1 MTNEKNKYLTIFES
15 HPNPVILVN
24 KANRMDNVNHAAA
37 MLFGSS
43 SVPGFQ
49 YYCATGDRL
58 NEALEDKA
66 ADEPAWCGRGKR
78 VDEVL
83 AWLSPELERFSESEA
98 AVTSFIKKIS
108 DKKGLRFYGVK
119 LSRME
124 DFSGKFSGTII
135 HVEDLTPQK
144 QAEEEMKKSK
154 ELFEKIFQS
163 QRDAIFILDSEMPP
177 KITDC
182 NPSATRLFKY
192 SFDEMRGSSVE
203 LLHVNNQKMD
213 DFHEMLYR
221 GIKDRGFFYLD
232 DFRMRRKNGVVFPTE
247 NTVVELIDKDGL
259 RMGWISVVRD
269 ISKRKRGEKEAME
282 KERLQGV
289 LEMAGAICHE
299 LNQPL
304 QALYGYSQLLM
315 MDIDD
320 QHPLY
325 DRISK
330 IEHQVERVAAITGK
344 LSETT
349 RYKTKDYLN
358 GKIIDIAKATDMEA
372 P

>member
-1 MTNEKNKYLTIFES
+1 
-15 HPNPVILVN
+15 
-24 KANRMDNVNHAAA
+24 
-37 MLFGSS
+37 
-43 SVPGFQ
+43 
-49 YYCATGDRL
+49 
-58 NEALEDKA
+58 
-66 ADEPAWCGRGKR
+66 
-78 VDEVL
+78 
-83 AWLSPELERFSESEA
+83 
-98 AVTSFIKKIS
+98 
-108 DKKGLRFYGVK
+108 
-119 LSRME
+119 ME